1 MKNNEKQRADEVQ
14 GEGDYKSARRY
25 KRDID
30 TFLKDKGAEIPDRA
44 KEAEKSVEG
53 PEGAELARAEEKG
66 KSKARH

>member
-1 MKNNEKQRADEVQ
+1 MKDGERKGSDEVQ

-30 TFLKDKGAEIPDRA
+30 TFMKEKGPGIPDRA
-44 KEAEKSVEG
+44 KKAKQAVDG
-53 PEGAELARAEEKG
+53 LEGADLSRAEEKG